1 MLSKLAT
8 SSLASF
14 SPCFQFN
21 AKNLNLSRTKPL
33 FFKHLRRRATVSIPF
48 HFGSLSER
56 TLPSV
61 CFSNPR
67 DESETKLQDK
77 ESGSNKWPIL
87 QRWQVPW
94 QWQTLALTSLSCG
107 LGFVFT
113 GLVEAAAVIN
123 LGIQYDELSL
133 DEKSEISFAEQ
144 GLITAVVLGIIYR
157 MANSYQPL
165 SEDFFKYDWGV
176 PFDLQKGW
184 LLWAG
189 IGLAG
194 ALTAMAMTGAVMSF
208 FSGETPEM
216 EIDSLVTLLPSIGS
230 LNITFSTAC
239 VVGTTGVLAPLL
251 EETVF
256 RGFIMASLT
265 KWVPT
270 PVAIIISAAVF
281 ALAHFTPEAFPQLFV
296 LGTFMGI
303 SYAQTRNLLAPIT
316 IHAFWNTGVALL
328 LSSLQLQ
335 GQ

>member
-230 LNITFSTAC
+230 LNITF
-239 VVGTTGVLAPLL
+239 
-251 EETVF
+251 
-256 RGFIMASLT
+256 R
-265 KWVPT
+265 VPT

>member
-8 SSLASF
+8 FSSLPS
-14 SPCFQFN
+14 SSLCFQFN
-21 AKNLNLSRTKPL
+21 SNNLNLSSSKPS
-33 FFKHLRRRATVSIPF
+33 FPKHLRRRTPAFSSLPF
-48 HFGSLSER
+48 HFRSLSQR
-56 TLPSV
+56 PLPSV
-61 CFSNPR
+61 CFSNAR

-77 ESGSNKWPIL
+77 ESGLEKWPIL
-87 QRWQVPW
+87 QAWEVPW

-107 LGFVFT
+107 LG
-113 GLVEAAAVIN
+113 
-123 LGIQYDELSL
+123 
-133 DEKSEISFAEQ
+133 
-144 GLITAVVLGIIYR
+144 LITAVVLRTLYR
-157 MANSYQPL
+157 MANNYQPL
-165 SEDFFKYDWGV
+165 SEDFFKYDWRE
-176 PFDLQKGW
+176 PLDLQKGW

-194 ALTAMAMTGAVMSF
+194 ALTAMALTDAAISF
-208 FSGETPEM
+208 FSGETPDI
-216 EIDSLVTLLPSIGS
+216 EIDSLVTLLPSIES

-256 RGFIMASLT
+256 RGFIMTSLT

-316 IHAFWNTGVALL
+316 IHAFWNTGVTLL

-335 GQ
+335 GQYIEELFQT